1 MNSFTYLNKHQDTIT
16 NYMYLGLLPFFAG
29 ALTPWIFVDYEA
41 IAIDL
46 FFIYSAII
54 LAFLS
59 GIIWASTLL
68 KDEPNNQ
75 RHLHIA
81 IVFSLFP
88 FLAALLPLLFKIGM
102 MLLGFLLLLFWE
114 KLFVNHLYAHWYQQL
129 RHKITFIVVAC
140 HMLTLLNIIQT

>member
-1 MNSFTYLNKHQDTIT
+1 MSAFNYLNKHQDTIT

-29 ALTPWIFVDYEA
+29 ALTPWIFVDYEP
-41 IAIDL
+41 IAVDL

-54 LAFLS
+54 LAFLA
-59 GIIWASTLL
+59 GIIWAGALL
-68 KDEPNNQ
+68 KDEANNQ

-81 IVFSLFP
+81 IIFSLIP
-88 FLAALLPLLFKIGM
+88 LAAALLPALFKIGL

-114 KLFVNHLYAHWYQQL
+114 KLFFNHHYANWYQQL

-140 HMLTLLNIIQT
+140 HMLTILNIIQH